1 MIIVDSDSDVLNRIL
16 SGGEYGTKTQPVNM
30 EDGRLLSGDWF
41 IFMSLR
47 GVYKIKAK
55 AYTSMVRPTK
65 EISKVSILNI

>member
-55 AYTSMVRPTK
+55 LKLKPTHPWCVPPRK
-65 EISKVSILNI
+65 SPR